1 MVLLLILCR
10 MRKGD
15 RYGEINMNRR
25 KIFYVVLSGL
35 ILVTSVFAG
44 KTSMVNAAELENNE
58 ENIQY
63 ADEQMINVESVELD
77 TDVISTDE
85 INILDRI
92 DMQDTYSI
100 NEFSLYD
107 ESEQE
112 NTDPNYALLIEDG
125 NVVQG
130 SLSAQGEMRW
140 YGFILQEKS
149 KISLY
154 LEMVDGV
161 DADLYLFSLN
171 EETYSLELIGGSATS
186 GTGISETAIGV
197 LESGIYYLAI
207 ADYSGTGDYAFAYY
221 QSTQDI
227 QYEVNDS
234 ISLATAIGSNASI
247 SSIIDNPYD
256 YDYYYITLDEASA
269 IRYSLSSLSSL
280 GYEVEYAGGAGGNI
294 IKGQLVSLKAGK
306 HYFRVS
312 SPNGTYSRT
321 SSYTIKFENIAPV
334 STDSTAT
341 IFACCEKAGIVF
353 QFNSERTNYYVN
365 GNPIDF
371 SYSYTKSLS
380 NSAGSQSYNINL
392 TRTANFGV
400 CLLQEEGTSISPEL
414 QQTIPDVARYHSS
427 TFTGISNKDVLTL
440 SVHDWSNK
448 CYTIHNRC
456 SGEYAGNS
464 LWSDLNMCNV
474 FIDPDTGKVI
484 DIEWYNYFY
493 EVGNHSITYY
503 RPYTMKYYY
512 PYWNGE
518 EPNGGDD

>member
-1 MVLLLILCR
+1 MKKRKKVAKIIAIMMTLLL
-10 MRKGD
+10 
-15 RYGEINMNRR
+15 
-25 KIFYVVLSGL
+25 FYNFEGS
-35 ILVTSVFAG
+35 ITAYAHETSTI
-44 KTSMVNAAELENNE
+44 TSLKLENNG
-58 ENIQY
+58 ENVQH
-63 ADEQMINVESVELD
+63 ADEQMINVQSVELD
-77 TDVISTDE
+77 TNIISNDVI
-85 INILDRI
+85 NKNDR
-92 DMQDTYSI
+92 QDVQKTYCI
-100 NEFSLYD
+100 NETSRYAED
-107 ESEQE
+107 ESE
-112 NTDPNYALLIEDG
+112 NTDPNYALLIEDE

-130 SLSAQGEMRW
+130 TLTEQGEMRW
-140 YGFILQEKS
+140 YGFILEQRAKAS
-149 KISLY
+149 IMLQLVSN
-154 LEMVDGV
+154 V
-161 DADLYLFSLN
+161 DADIYLFKLN
-171 EETYSLELIGGSATS
+171 QDTHELNLVGGSATS
-186 GTGISETAIGV
+186 GLGVSEYCTEV
-197 LESGIYYLAI
+197 LDEGIYYFGISAYEGCGRYAI
-207 ADYSGTGDYAFAYY
+207 AYY

-234 ISLATAIGSNASI
+234 ASLATPVDENTSI
-247 SSIIDNPYD
+247 SSFIDNPFD
-256 YDYYYITLDEASA
+256 CDYYCITLDEASA
-269 IRYSLSSLSSL
+269 VRYSLSSLSTL
-280 GYEVEYAGGAGGNI
+280 GYKIEYAGGTGGNI

-306 HYFRVS
+306 HYFKVS

-321 SSYTIKFENIAPV
+321 SSYTIRFENIAPV

-353 QFNSERTNYYVN
+353 QFNSERTKYYVN

-380 NSAGSQSYNINL
+380 NSAGVQNYNINL
-392 TRTANFGV
+392 KKTENFGV

-448 CYTIHNRC
+448 CYTIHNIC
-456 SGEYAGNS
+456 SGAYAENY
-464 LWSDLNMCNV
+464 LWADLNMCNV
-474 FIDPDTGKVI
+474 FIDPDTGKII

-518 EPNGGDD
+518 EPKGGDD